1 MLRENEEKHE
11 GRADS
16 MEFVDM
22 WGCWGR
28 VHLCSNIFSLFFVMG
43 FRWLWLFHLEMFNHP
58 SNNSQSSL
66 FWSQSSCPL
75 RFYQEVE
82 EGISALLLIA
92 LNSIQ
97 QHQGPVVLVGVP
109 SLPLPVLQRQF
120 MLVHR
125 VCIMS
130 KLKHS
135 TKWVNSNMTQI
146 RPNY

>member
-1 MLRENEEKHE
+1 MHASRKW
-11 GRADS
+11 RKS
-16 MEFVDM
+16 
-22 WGCWGR
+22 WGKSWFYGICWYVGLLMHARDGR

-82 EGISALLLIA
+82 EVISALLLIA

-120 MLVHR
+120 MIVHR

-135 TKWVNSNMTQI
+135 TK
-146 RPNY
+146 

>member
-120 MLVHR
+120 MIVHR

-135 TKWVNSNMTQI
+135 TK
-146 RPNY
+146 